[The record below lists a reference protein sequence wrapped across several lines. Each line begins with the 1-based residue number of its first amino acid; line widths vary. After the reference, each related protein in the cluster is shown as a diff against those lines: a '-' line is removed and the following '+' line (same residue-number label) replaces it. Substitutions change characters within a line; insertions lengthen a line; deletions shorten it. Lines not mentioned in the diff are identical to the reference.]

1 MNAPDP
7 LTAGR
12 VHLAGLIE
20 AVERCVYFLN
30 ALVAKVP
37 APLQAEVL
45 QQRRKD
51 QLLFETLA
59 ATNERFAKLQDVL
72 SSAFRHAALLAGE
85 KTDSFLEILAFFEKA
100 GVLSSSQDWQR
111 IRVLRNLASHDYETD
126 YPSVAAHFNSV
137 LAAVPVLFG
146 TAGRFV
152 VWCRMHLEIGPA
164 STDFEADFDRIV
176 NGKADGADAPV

>member
-1 MNAPDP
+1 MKTLDP

-30 ALVAKVP
+30 SLVAKVP
-37 APLQAEVL
+37 TPLKAEVL

-51 QLLFETLA
+51 EVLFETLA

-72 SSAFRHAALLAGE
+72 SSSFRHAALLAGE
-85 KTDSFLEILAFFEKA
+85 KTDTFLEVLAFFEKA
-100 GVLSSSQDWQR
+100 GVLTSSHDWQR
-111 IRVLRNLASHDYETD
+111 IRLLRNLASHDYETD

-137 LAAVPVLFG
+137 LDAVPVLFG

-152 VWCRMHLEIGPA
+152 VWCRAHLEIGPA
-164 STDFEADFDRIV
+164 STDFEADFDRILAS
-176 NGKADGADAPV
+176 KADGAGAPL